1 MGAALEFGFFL
12 VSGIRVGEEVVG
24 VAGAHDAGAGEGE
37 GHPGGVD
44 GDPAA
49 APLFGDVGGG
59 ARAAGGVQHQVAGVG
74 GHEDAAL
81 DYNISSFNHIAGIGR
96 PFEFRPEIV
105 TRNHSRIVPVFSGI
119 ESVFCSAN
127 TTGY

>member
-81 DYNISSFNHIAGIGR
+81 DDFGCRLNDIGLWIAK
-96 PFEFRPEIV
+96 
-105 TRNHSRIVPVFSGI
+105 
-119 ESVFCSAN
+119 
-127 TTGY
+127 TTGNRIGP